1 MTDASGVIPEIK
13 PSLQTLEQQ
22 IHALGQHSKAL
33 INSLADVQNL
43 INAILVNMRGKDSD
57 DR

>member
-1 MTDASGVIPEIK
+1 
-13 PSLQTLEQQ
+13 LEQQ

-33 INSLADVQNL
+33 IDSLADVQNL

>member
-1 MTDASGVIPEIK
+1 MTDTSVIPPEIR

-22 IHALGQHSKAL
+22 IQALDQHSRAL
-33 INSLADVQNL
+33 IDSLADVQNL